1 MQRRVVARL
10 VRRLW
15 IDQSWMAT
23 FSSAASSSEETST
36 VSFGTRRVDP
46 KEKPVLIGNIFSNV
60 AERYDLM
67 NDLMSFGIHRLW
79 KDYYV
84 SQFPVFPKLQHLD
97 VAGGTG
103 DIASRMVDRLT
114 LPREASRIVVCDLS
128 KEMVDQ
134 GKRRAERSGKG
145 THRQCIEWV
154 VGDAEALPF
163 EDGTF
168 DSYSIAFGIRNTT
181 HMDIVLRE
189 AHRVLKP
196 GGFFACLEFSHV
208 ENPVLSRLN
217 DIYSLNIIP
226 LMGQMIVGDR
236 DSYQY
241 LVDSIRQ
248 FPKQE
253 PFAATICRAGFG
265 DVAYENLTGGIVAIH
280 SGRKAANG

>member
-1 MQRRVVARL
+1 MQRRVAARL
-10 VRRLW
+10 VRQLW
-15 IDQSWMAT
+15 IDQSWMAA
-23 FSSAASSSEETST
+23 SNSAAPPSDEAST
-36 VSFGTRRVDP
+36 VSFGSRRVDP

-84 SQFPVFPKLQHLD
+84 SQFPVSPTLQHLD

-103 DIASRMVDRLT
+103 DIAFRLVDRLPA
-114 LPREASRIVVCDLS
+114 PRESSKIVVCDLS

-134 GKRRAERSGKG
+134 GRRRAERSAKER
-145 THRQCIEWV
+145 HRQCIEWK

-163 EDGTF
+163 EDATF

-181 HMDIVLRE
+181 HMDVVLRE

-208 ENPVLSRLN
+208 ENSLLSRLN

-253 PFAATICRAGFG
+253 PFATMISRAGFG

-280 SGRKAANG
+280 SGRKATDG